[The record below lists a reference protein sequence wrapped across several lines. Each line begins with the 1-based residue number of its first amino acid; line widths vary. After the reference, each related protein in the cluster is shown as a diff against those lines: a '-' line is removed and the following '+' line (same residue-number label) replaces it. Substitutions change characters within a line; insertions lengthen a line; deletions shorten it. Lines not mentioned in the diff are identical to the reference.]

1 MMELVYDVDFV
12 FDCGFVQGV
21 GSVDKFGYKY
31 SVCGFFYIAMDYFK
45 GIIVILDNRKFQL
58 QLDFV
63 IFNLMGLK

>member
-21 GSVDKFGYKY
+21 GSVDEFGYKY

-45 GIIVILDNRKFQL
+45 GIIVILDNMRVL
-58 QLDFV
+58 RN
-63 IFNLMGLK
+63 FNYM

>member
-21 GSVDKFGYKY
+21 GSVDEFGYKY

-45 GIIVILDNRKFQL
+45 GIIVILDNMRFY
-58 QLDFV
+58 V
-63 IFNLMGLK
+63 